1 MFLFLRKIVTIYI
14 QEQKADTLHYHSWGS
29 ELLCLIPN
37 LYVSPYNFLA
47 TSVPFL
53 RLQEQRAP
61 DREALKSSSVFS
73 HSSGGREVKISVM
86 SRIIWASFR
95 RLKERFVAAS
105 LQPLPFSLHDCLPS
119 VPVSSHGNLFSLS
132 ASRFFSS
139 PYEDSDPIGLGPILM
154 TSCELDSIWDTM
166 LSDKVTFTSNRVK
179 TSKYNL
185 GGIQLNLKQCPF
197 FSQAPFSFPG
207 FKFSHRIVICSFF
220 STSILPIKNVVGLL
234 CIKHCGELMF
244 HAGDREPALVNLLVE
259 GERNNTSQ

>member
-1 MFLFLRKIVTIYI
+1 M
-14 QEQKADTLHYHSWGS
+14 
-29 ELLCLIPN
+29 
-37 LYVSPYNFLA
+37 SPYNILA

-53 RLQEQRAP
+53 RLQEQSAP
-61 DREALKSSSVFS
+61 NRVALKSSSVFS
-73 HSSGGREVKISVM
+73 HSSGGREFKIRVL
-86 SRIIWASFR
+86 WAGSCSFR

-105 LQPLPFSLHDCLPS
+105 LRPLPFSLHDCLPS
-119 VPVSSHGNLFSLS
+119 VPVSSHGILFSLS
-132 ASRFFSS
+132 AFRFLFLFFF

-166 LSDKVTFTSNRVK
+166 LSDKVTFIGNRVK

-185 GGIQLNLKQCPF
+185 GGTQLNLKQCPF

-207 FKFSHRIVICSFF
+207 LKFSHRIVICSFF
-220 STSILPIKNVVGLL
+220 SASILPIKNTVSDGLL

-244 HAGDREPALVNLLVE
+244 HADNREPGLVNLLVE